1 MVPKPSPFFFAHLPN
16 EGKKFFYA
24 KRGQLNLSCAD
35 CHVTNPG
42 QRIRGNTLSP
52 ALGQVTHF
60 PVWRGKWAKKKG
72 DGFGTIQRRYG
83 GCNKQVRAQ
92 PFKRQKDVYNNLEY
106 FHTIMS
112 NGMEISG
119 TEYRE

>member
-1 MVPKPSPFFFAHLPN
+1 MPLLIIVWKYSRLLYTSFCLVIVPEGDKKALAAYN

-72 DGFGTIQRRYG
+72 
-83 GCNKQVRAQ
+83 
-92 PFKRQKDVYNNLEY
+92 NNF
-106 FHTIMS
+106 FHS
-112 NGMEISG
+112 
-119 TEYRE
+119 